1 MQALQMRAGS
11 QPAVKAQ
18 RQQNG
23 AAVRPLA
30 SRAVAPHP
38 RTLRTTTHA
47 VANPTAVSK
56 DMIDKCVN
64 AIRFLAI
71 DGEWGGCC
79 CRGFTLGIART
90 PAQQVLLR
98 SSGRGQRRSGGGWWM
113 RCAPGPGA
121 SIAPR
126 ASCQHGSEHKEE
138 RPHLYSD
145 GALSCARP
153 DAARPAPTPPAR
165 APGQQQAAQQAHL
178 PSLQQAS
185 TQPGT
190 RPRAPSTRATPPAPT
205 QTGVNKAKSGHPGMP
220 MGCAPMGYIL
230 YNEVMKHNPKNPQW
244 FNRDRFV
251 LSAGHGSM

>member
-1 MQALQMRAGS
+1 MRAGS

-23 AAVRPLA
+23 ASVRPLA

-145 GALSCARP
+145 GPYLARARTQP
-153 DAARPAPTPPAR
+153 AQHPRPQPGRLASSKQPSRRISHPCSKHAAWHAPTRTLHTRDAPPL
-165 APGQQQAAQQAHL
+165 PHKQA
-178 PSLQQAS
+178 
-185 TQPGT
+185 
-190 RPRAPSTRATPPAPT
+190 
-205 QTGVNKAKSGHPGMP
+205 
-220 MGCAPMGYIL
+220 
-230 YNEVMKHNPKNPQW
+230 
-244 FNRDRFV
+244 
-251 LSAGHGSM
+251 